1 MQHQK
6 LYRAFA
12 ILGLLV
18 LIVVI
23 LIYAKPFLVPLTF
36 AAVLSML
43 LLPTTRWFQ
52 SKGIHKAI
60 APVLSISLLVGFFAI
75 VIAFF
80 TWQMSDIAGNA
91 TKLED
96 QVTKK
101 YHQVKDFVSEHL
113 KIPEK
118 KQEQMI
124 KQQQQSSSGK
134 TASMITGLLGGIT
147 DFLGNTLLVLVYIY
161 LFIYFRGRLKGFVV
175 RLVPEEEKAN
185 TLNIIDQA
193 QRVSAKYLSGLFLM
207 IVCLWIMYGIG
218 FTIVGVENALFF
230 AVICGLLEIVP
241 FVGNLTGTVLTLSMS
256 LMQGG
261 GMNMIIG
268 ILVTYGLVQFLQTYI
283 LEPLVVGAEVSINPL
298 FTIVGLIAG
307 ELLWGIPGMI
317 LAIPL
322 LGIAKIVCDHV
333 EPLKPYGY
341 LIGQDKEEG
350 EGGLK
355 KKLKAWTNKFRKAT
369 SGSTES

>member
-1 MQHQK
+1 MQQQK
-6 LYRAFA
+6 LYRAVA

-43 LLPTTRWFQ
+43 LLPSTRWLQ
-52 SKGIHKAI
+52 SKGVHKGI

-75 VIAFF
+75 IIIFF
-80 TWQMSDIAGNA
+80 TWQMSDIAENA
-91 TKLED
+91 GKLET
-96 QVTKK
+96 QVSKK
-101 YHQVKDFVSEHL
+101 YMEAKQFINEQF
-113 KIPEK
+113 KITPK

-124 KQQQQSSSGK
+124 KEQQESSGGK
-134 TASMITGLLGGIT
+134 MGSLVAGFLGGIT
-147 DFLGNTLLVLVYIY
+147 GFLGNTLLVLVYIY
-161 LFIYFRGRLKGFVV
+161 LFIFFRGRLKGFVV
-175 RLVPEEEKAN
+175 RLVPEEDKSNAL
-185 TLNIIDQA
+185 TIIDESQ
-193 QRVSAKYLSGLFLM
+193 QVSAKYLSGLFLM

-218 FTIVGVENALFF
+218 FTLVGVENALFF
-230 AVICGLLEIVP
+230 AVVCGLLEIVP

-256 LMQGG
+256 LIQGG
-261 GMNMIIG
+261 GTDMIIG

-307 ELLWGIPGMI
+307 EMVWGIPGMV

-322 LGIAKIVCDHV
+322 LGMAKIVCDHV

-341 LIGQDKEEG
+341 LIGQDKGSKESSFKKKIG
-350 EGGLK
+350 DWV
-355 KKLKAWTNKFRKAT
+355 KKLKG
-369 SGSTES
+369 SGN

>member
-6 LYRAFA
+6 LYRAVA

-18 LIVVI
+18 LIVII
-23 LIYAKPFLVPLTF
+23 LVFAKPFLVPLTF

-52 SKGIHKAI
+52 SKGIHKGI
-60 APVLSISLLVGFFAI
+60 APVLSISLLIGFFAI
-75 VIAFF
+75 VIVFF
-80 TWQMSDIAGNA
+80 SWQMSDIASNA

-96 QVTKK
+96 QVSKK
-101 YHQVKDFVSEHL
+101 YQQAKVLVSEQL
-113 KIPEK
+113 NIPVK

-124 KQQQQSSSGK
+124 KQQQESSGGK
-134 TASMITGLLGGIT
+134 AASLVTGLLSGIT
-147 DFLGNTLLVLVYIY
+147 GFLGNTLLVVVYIY

-175 RLVPEEEKAN
+175 RLVPEEEKSNAL
-185 TLNIIDQA
+185 TIIDQA
-193 QRVSAKYLSGLFLM
+193 QQVSAKYLSGLFLM

-218 FTIVGVENALFF
+218 FTLVGVENALFF

-241 FVGNLTGTVLTLSMS
+241 FVGNLTGTILTLSMS

-261 GMNMIIG
+261 GMNMLIG

-307 ELLWGIPGMI
+307 EMLWGIAGMV

-322 LGIAKIVCDHV
+322 LGIAKIVCDHI

-341 LIGQDKEEG
+341 LIGQDKKSE

-355 KKLKAWTNKFRKAT
+355 KKLKAWTNKIKKAT
-369 SGSTES
+369 SGSSES